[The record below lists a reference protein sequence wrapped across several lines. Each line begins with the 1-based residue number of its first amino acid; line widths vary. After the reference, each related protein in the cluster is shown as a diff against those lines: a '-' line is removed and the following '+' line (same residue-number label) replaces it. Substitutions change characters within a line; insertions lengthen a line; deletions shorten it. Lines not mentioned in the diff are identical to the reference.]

1 MPKVALYNI
10 KGEQIDTIELADAV
24 FGIEPNEAVVH
35 EAVVMQL
42 ASLRRGTQSAKTRA
56 EVRGGGRKPWR
67 QKGTGRARA
76 GSSRSPLWRK
86 GGVVFAPK
94 PRDYSYHIPRKKA
107 RLAVKSVLSAKV
119 RDGEFIVV
127 DQLGFEEP
135 KTKQMLEVLSSFKV
149 EHKVLVVTADHNE
162 NVQKSSRN
170 IPGVKPLDVEG
181 VNVYDLINNDQIMIT
196 KDAITR
202 LEEVLS

>member
-56 EVRGGGRKPWR
+56 EVKGGGRKPWR
-67 QKGTGRARA
+67 QKGTGRARV

-86 GGVVFAPK
+86 GGVIFAPK
-94 PRDYSYHIPRKKA
+94 PRDYSYRIPRKK
-107 RLAVKSVLSAKV
+107 LVSLLSLC
-119 RDGEFIVV
+119 F
-127 DQLGFEEP
+127 QL
-135 KTKQMLEVLSSFKV
+135 K
-149 EHKVLVVTADHNE
+149 
-162 NVQKSSRN
+162 
-170 IPGVKPLDVEG
+170 
-181 VNVYDLINNDQIMIT
+181 
-196 KDAITR
+196 
-202 LEEVLS
+202 